1 MVSTRNQR
9 ARSLSK
15 EIDVSETIEV
25 NNSDELKENN
35 EKLEEKEDNE
45 SPGENDDS
53 QSEEDEDSTTLNEEK
68 QRISAEDSRGN
79 TDRIRLTKAPTMLK
93 STNMPSGKNELTKLI
108 PGYTAPMR
116 LNTPSLDRYR
126 PTGGI
131 KDLQRRAERTDASTK
146 GFVIETSRRH
156 TDSMQKTS
164 RGFLPTSYTAAYS
177 SFKKGVKRTK
187 NESAGKGWFNMQP
200 TQMTEELKTDLAV
213 VRNRTYLDPKK
224 FYKSADKSHSI
235 VQLGT
240 VIEGAAEYCS
250 SRLTKKQRRS
260 NITEEILA
268 DPSTADYATNKFKQM
283 SRDRNAR
290 AMKAKKRRSNKR

>member
-53 QSEEDEDSTTLNEEK
+53 QSEEDEYSTTLNEEK

-224 FYKSADKSHSI
+224 F
-235 VQLGT
+235 
-240 VIEGAAEYCS
+240 
-250 SRLTKKQRRS
+250 
-260 NITEEILA
+260 
-268 DPSTADYATNKFKQM
+268 
-283 SRDRNAR
+283 
-290 AMKAKKRRSNKR
+290 